1 MPFPLNVV
9 AAASPQ
15 IITMIAGTLI
25 GASGF
30 DKDAS
35 GSMTPNNFKG
45 EVCEFL
51 ATATI
56 GTNFF
61 FALNGTGI
69 PNTDATFNRMEITGT
84 YEGGAADRTITYLRS
99 AMTYSA
105 DTSGN
110 TQWNANPGTT
120 NDNFVNGNEYRIAY
134 I

>member
-69 PNTDATFNRMEITGT
+69 PNTDATFNRLEITGQYNDDIT
-84 YEGGAADRTITYLRS
+84 RTIVTLRS

-110 TQWNANPGTT
+110 TQWNIDPGTVA
-120 NDNFVNGNEYRIAY
+120 DNFVNSREYKILY